1 MRIPKEEEMKLDWSP
16 SVYRRLHGVF
26 CIYKPED
33 VSMQRLFDTLKFNI
47 SNALNELPC
56 YKHEMKKQEISFET
70 GSTLPATGTE
80 PVGLTDLTDHR
91 LVLGPR
97 YIKSDIPL
105 KYCNGLGRYS
115 SGVTVIGIQK
125 GINTINVLKSCQFL
139 RVYHVKGQ
147 FGKVTEDFSTRGRL
161 LQKIS
166 YHHIKRSMLDKVC
179 AAAQA
184 QHQRQMF
191 IYAKVDLQSQEAY
204 ELASKGLVRPT
215 QEYTPTI
222 LYGIKCI
229 DFQPPDFTLEIHT
242 LNEKTTYLMSLI
254 HNIGLQLKSGAIC
267 TQIRCIRNG
276 YFTLEHALL
285 RKFWTIPDILEN
297 IRICRKLTTPD
308 KLITP
313 TLLVDPAT
321 EENDNSYLPE
331 PDVVKT

>member
-1 MRIPKEEEMKLDWSP
+1 MKLDWAP

-26 CIYKPED
+26 CVYKPEN
-33 VSMQRLFDTLKFNI
+33 VTMQRLFDTLKFNI

-56 YKHEMKKQEISFET
+56 YKHEMRTQEISFET
-70 GSTLPATGTE
+70 GSTLPATVTK

-91 LVLGPR
+91 LV
-97 YIKSDIPL
+97 
-105 KYCNGLGRYS
+105 
-115 SGVTVIGIQK
+115 IGIQK
-125 GINTINVLKSCQFL
+125 GINTINTLKSCQFL

-147 FGKVTEDFSTRGRL
+147 FGKVTEDFSARGRL

-166 YHHIKRSMLDKVC
+166 YYHIKRSMLDKVC

-204 ELASKGLVRPT
+204 EIASKGLVRPA

-242 LNEKTTYLMSLI
+242 LQEKTTYLMSLI

-276 YFTLEHALL
+276 HFTLEHALL
-285 RKFWTIPDILEN
+285 RKFWTVPDILEN
-297 IRICRKLTTPD
+297 ISICRKLTTPD

-313 TLLVDPAT
+313 SLLVDPTT
-321 EENDNSYLPE
+321 EENNNSYLPE
-331 PDVVKT
+331 PDAVKT